1 MKCCLVKHLI
11 LLKIQ
16 SMLIIKKILFQWFI
30 NFLIKNQLQL
40 QSETLATL
48 DKSASS
54 TIIKNE
60 NISRTELAEE
70 LHKPVIRNL
79 KNKSTLI
86 F

>member
-1 MKCCLVKHLI
+1 
-11 LLKIQ
+11 
-16 SMLIIKKILFQWFI
+16 MLIIKKILLQWFI

-48 DKSASS
+48 DKFASS
-54 TIIKNE
+54 SIIKNE
-60 NISRTELAEE
+60 NISHTELAVE
-70 LHKPVIRNL
+70 LHKPVIRNS